1 MSKAWTTGIL
11 FSSWKPA
18 ATAFCLFMAL
28 SSSMGCWGQAPQ
40 GAGASGVLS
49 QLAAAFSGGQVIQQV
64 QLTGTATWIAGSLQD
79 SGTASLTASRDGS
92 SQMQLALNST
102 GIRTETQTGI
112 GEKAECQ
119 WKSSDGVP
127 HNISSD
133 NCWKPTLWF
142 LPSLS
147 LQPSLVNGDIG
158 IADLGVEPV
167 GTSNNSYRHLQGQ
180 LLFTS
185 FPAAIGSTFALEST
199 TDLGL
204 DPTSLLP
211 AVLAYSLQPES
222 GLSMPIAIEI
232 HYSNYQKVNGAQIPF
247 LIQRYV
253 NGSLQLAIVVDS
265 AQVN

>member
-1 MSKAWTTGIL
+1 MES
-11 FSSWKPA
+11 
-18 ATAFCLFMAL
+18 
-28 SSSMGCWGQAPQ
+28 
-40 GAGASGVLS
+40 
-49 QLAAAFSGGQVIQQV
+49 AFSNGVAVQQIQ
-64 QLTGTATWIAGSLQD
+64 LSGTATWIAGSLQD
-79 SGTASLTASRDGS
+79 SGTVSLTASTDGS
-92 SQMQLALNST
+92 SQMQLALAST
-102 GIRTETQTGI
+102 GTRTEAQTGI
-112 GEKAECQ
+112 GEKAGCQ
-119 WKSSDGVP
+119 WAASDGVP

-167 GTSNNSYRHLQGQ
+167 GASNNSYRHLQGQ

-185 FPAAIGSTFALEST
+185 FPTAIASTFALGST

-211 AVLAYSLQPES
+211 AVLAYSLLPENGPS
-222 GLSMPIAIEI
+222 TPIAVEV
-232 HYSNYQKVNGAQIPF
+232 HYSNYQNVNGAQIPF

-253 NGSLQLAIVVDS
+253 NGSLQLSIVIDS
-265 AQVN
+265 AQIS